1 MARRSARDTSALRI
15 LGVHGV
21 GHHATDL
28 EWQEDWAD
36 AIRDGLASWD
46 LATAERATFE
56 FTLYDELF
64 AARPLS
70 AGRIAEALVKLTA
83 SGLFHGIADL
93 FRGVPD
99 GARGAERAASEGSLG
114 ERARWTAG
122 MVVQWAESR
131 TLRNATAKLLTEH
144 LATLRPH
151 VVFAHSLGSL
161 VAYDTFARLS
171 RGTKAEQALIE
182 GTQLVTFGSQVGNAF
197 VRGALGGRI
206 APLLAQHWWHL
217 YNRHDDVFT
226 ARVKGVGERFRE
238 LDTPFD
244 LAGFGDHDAIAYL
257 EHRNTVDGLFGAL
270 AGGATHRALD
280 GIAAPALRVSSTGAV
295 VGHTRTPAAG
305 KRSTKRAPKHRALL
319 VGINAYP
326 DPAMK
331 LEGCVNDTFLMS
343 SILQETAFQA
353 EQIRLLLDERATARN
368 ILERI
373 DWLLDDAQPGDNRVF
388 YYSGHGAQI
397 TGYGLGETAD
407 RRDECLVPVD
417 FDWTVERAVLDDQL
431 QSLYSQLP
439 YDTRLVMVLDCC
451 HSGGM
456 TRDGGPRVRGID
468 PPDDIR
474 HRDLYWN
481 AREQMWQARALRSP
495 NRSLAANAEG
505 ADYLGSDGTVHRLG
519 RAITLRS
526 LPDAD
531 YDAAREQYGHH
542 GPFLPVIYQACQEK
556 QYAFEYRHG
565 AASYGAFTYS
575 LGQILRERRAKKQPI
590 TFESLATVAKAKLE
604 RLGYD
609 QTPAFVGPRFLRREK
624 LPW

>member
-1 MARRSARDTSALRI
+1 MARRSARSGTSLRI

-28 EWQEDWAD
+28 EWQEDWAES
-36 AIRDGLASWD
+36 IRDGLASWN
-46 LATAERATFE
+46 AAAAESATFE
-56 FTLYDELF
+56 FTLYDDLF
-64 AARPLS
+64 AARPLT
-70 AGRIAEALVKLTA
+70 AARIAEALVKLTA

-99 GARGAERAASEGSLG
+99 GTRATRAPGEGSLG

-144 LATLRPH
+144 LAALRPN

-171 RGTKAEQALIE
+171 RGTKAEQALIAE
-182 GTQLVTFGSQVGNAF
+182 TQLVTFGSQVGNAF

-206 APLLAQHWWHL
+206 APLGAQHWWHL

-226 ARVKGVGERFRE
+226 ARVRGVTQRFRE

-244 LAGFGDHDAIAYL
+244 LDGFGDHDAIAYL
-257 EHRNTVDGLFGAL
+257 EHRNTIDGLFGAL
-270 AGGATHRALD
+270 AGGAEHRALERN
-280 GIAAPALRVSSTGAV
+280 AAPALRASSTGAV
-295 VGHTRTPAAG
+295 VGHERAAVKGKKRTR
-305 KRSTKRAPKHRALL
+305 KNRALI

-326 DPAMK
+326 DPTMV
-331 LEGCVNDTFLMS
+331 LEGCVNDAFLMS
-343 SILQETAFQA
+343 SVLQESAFEA
-353 EQIRLLLDERATARN
+353 EQIRLLLDERATAKN

-373 DWLLDDAQPGDNRVF
+373 EWLLDDAQPGDNRVL

-417 FDWTVERAVLDDQL
+417 FDWTIERAVLDDQL
-431 QSLYSQLP
+431 QALYSQLP
-439 YDTRLVMVLDCC
+439 YDCRLVMVLDCC

-481 AREQMWQARALRSP
+481 KREQMWQSRALRSP
-495 NRSLAANAEG
+495 NKSLAANVEG
-505 ADYLGSDGTVHRLG
+505 ADYLGSDGNVHRLG

-526 LPDAD
+526 LPDAE
-531 YDAAREQYGHH
+531 YDAVREEYGHH

-575 LGQILRERRAKKQPI
+575 LGQILRERRSKKQPI